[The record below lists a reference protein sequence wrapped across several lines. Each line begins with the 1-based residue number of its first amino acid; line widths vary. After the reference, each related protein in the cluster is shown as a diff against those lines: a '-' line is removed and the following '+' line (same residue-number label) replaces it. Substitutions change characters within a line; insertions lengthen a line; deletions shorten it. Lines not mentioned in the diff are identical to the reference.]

1 MEGATVCENSWL
13 QKSHPDLFISTFDSW
28 SNWRK
33 AQNCNMIYLK
43 MVFDNI
49 DQPCASILVA
59 WTWVLIFYFAKMR
72 FWWPCCTHQR
82 HLSKDCSL
90 YFPWTAPQRDA
101 WKNFT
106 FQVYDLQFLLSICY
120 WLGQEH
126 ELHFDHNLKPIN
138 DHLVEYGKYFKQT
151 WGILIEYNS
160 EKFTKQAT
168 KILCFFLQV
177 KWNPWRAF
185 SSGRT
190 FC

>member
-1 MEGATVCENSWL
+1 MCLNSSGLNLSFNFLFCENALLVALLYSVHIKGTC
-13 QKSHPDLFISTFDSW
+13 QKTAASTFPGLH
-28 SNWRK
+28 
-33 AQNCNMIYLK
+33 LK
-43 MVFDNI
+43 EM
-49 DQPCASILVA
+49 PG
-59 WTWVLIFYFAKMR
+59 
-72 FWWPCCTHQR
+72 
-82 HLSKDCSL
+82 
-90 YFPWTAPQRDA
+90 
-101 WKNFT
+101 KNFT

-177 KWNPWRAF
+177 K
-185 SSGRT
+185 
-190 FC
+190 